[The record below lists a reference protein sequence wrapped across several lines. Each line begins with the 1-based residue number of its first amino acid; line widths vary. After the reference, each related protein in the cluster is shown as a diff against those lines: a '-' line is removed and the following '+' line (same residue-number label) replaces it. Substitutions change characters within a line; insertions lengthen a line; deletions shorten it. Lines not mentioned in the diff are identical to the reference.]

1 MISRIRQTFVFH
13 ADKVINIL
21 YNHCVIEGERAQS
34 WNLKPRGWKKLKTQF
49 YFHGLPTVL
58 SNPDKLFT
66 LPENAGLV
74 FLCERRYWERSYF
87 KAGVK

>member
-21 YNHCVIEGERAQS
+21 YNHCVIEGERAH
-34 WNLKPRGWKKLKTQF
+34 LKSQAPRLKKLKTQF

-74 FLCERRYWERSYF
+74 FLCERRY
-87 KAGVK
+87 

>member
-34 WNLKPRGWKKLKTQF
+34 CNLKPRG
-49 YFHGLPTVL
+49 
-58 SNPDKLFT
+58 
-66 LPENAGLV
+66 
-74 FLCERRYWERSYF
+74 
-87 KAGVK
+87 